1 MTTETLKF
9 SKPTVWIMQG
19 VSGAGKSSSIPANA
33 KVVSA
38 DHYFVD
44 KDGNYKFDPSQLGL
58 AHAECLRLYVEALL
72 QSNSFVVVD
81 NTNTTVAEVAPYY
94 ALANAYGY
102 DAVIVHIAAD
112 VGEAS
117 ARNTHGVPYA
127 GVKAQYD
134 RIGQFSEQ
142 MPPWWQRVTRSFTG
156 RSLHGAVNV
165 EPLEVP

>member
-44 KDGNYKFDPSQLGL
+44 KDGNYKFDPSQLGH

-72 QSNSFVVVD
+72 QSISFVVVD

-102 DAVIVHIAAD
+102 DAVIVHIDTAPLVAA
-112 VGEAS
+112 E
-117 ARNTHGVPYA
+117 RNTHGVPVA
-127 GVKAQYD
+127 GVEAQHK
-134 RIGQFSEQ
+134 RISEFSEQ
-142 MPPWWQRVTRSFTG
+142 MPAWWQRVSKG
-156 RSLHGAVNV
+156 
-165 EPLEVP
+165 EVQ